1 MVVVAG
7 IGMAGQ
13 MVPAVDI
20 VPPPAQ
26 HGVDASVSELVSPC
40 MPTLGCWQV
49 SRNKAAEQVG

>member
-7 IGMAGQ
+7 IGMAGR

-26 HGVDASVSELVSPC
+26 HGVDGLGNELVSPC
-40 MPTLGCWQV
+40 MHFWQV
-49 SRNKAAEQVG
+49 SRNEAAEQVG